1 MRSVKNFITFAH
13 IIEKRTLKTM
23 NKLSYALGMII
34 GRQFREMGVE
44 NFSAQDFAQ
53 AVSDILQGN
62 NTLLSDT
69 EAQHEITTF
78 QQLQQAREA
87 EKGKEARKA
96 GEDFLAANATEE
108 GVIVTGSGLQ
118 YLVLEDGAGN
128 SPIATDTVRCHYEG
142 RLIDGTVF
150 DSSYRRGVPAEFPLN
165 GVISGWTEGLLLM
178 KEGSKFRF
186 FIPYD
191 LAYGSRGAGGS
202 IPPYAALIFDVE
214 LIKVL

>member
-1 MRSVKNFITFAH
+1 
-13 IIEKRTLKTM
+13 M

-44 NFSAQDFAQ
+44 DFSAQDFAQ

-78 QQLQQAREA
+78 QQQQQAREA

-96 GEDFLAANATEE
+96 GEDFLAANAKEE
-108 GVIVTGSGLQ
+108 GVVVTGSGLQ
-118 YLVLEDGAGN
+118 YLILEDGAGN
-128 SPIATDTVRCHYEG
+128 SPTASDTVRCHYEG

-150 DSSYRRGVPAEFPLN
+150 DSSYRRGVPAEFPLG
-165 GVISGWTEGLLLM
+165 GVISGWTEGLQLM